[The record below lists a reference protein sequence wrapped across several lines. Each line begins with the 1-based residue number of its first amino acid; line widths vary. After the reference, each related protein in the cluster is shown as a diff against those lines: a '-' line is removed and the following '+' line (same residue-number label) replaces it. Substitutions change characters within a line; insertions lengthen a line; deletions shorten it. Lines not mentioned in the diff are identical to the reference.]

1 MPSNINIVLV
11 MLINTWA
18 QQFVNYAYF
27 CVFNIKLK
35 IKYYSIILNFSFSR
49 PATPVL
55 NLTSQPGVEI
65 GKAGLNL
72 SF

>member
-1 MPSNINIVLV
+1 MPSNTNNVLV
-11 MLINTWA
+11 MLINIWA
-18 QQFVNYAYF
+18 QLFVNYAYF
-27 CVFNIKLK
+27 CVNIKVK

-55 NLTSQPGVEI
+55 NLTSQSGVEI

>member
-1 MPSNINIVLV
+1 MPSNTNKVLV
-11 MLINTWA
+11 ILINTWA
-18 QQFVNYAYF
+18 QLFVNYAYF
-27 CVFNIKLK
+27 CVFNTKMK

-49 PATPVL
+49 LATPVL

>member
-1 MPSNINIVLV
+1 
-11 MLINTWA
+11 MLIKTWA
-18 QQFVNYAYF
+18 HSLLIMHIS
-27 CVFNIKLK
+27 VFNIKVK

-72 SF
+72 SFWQYA